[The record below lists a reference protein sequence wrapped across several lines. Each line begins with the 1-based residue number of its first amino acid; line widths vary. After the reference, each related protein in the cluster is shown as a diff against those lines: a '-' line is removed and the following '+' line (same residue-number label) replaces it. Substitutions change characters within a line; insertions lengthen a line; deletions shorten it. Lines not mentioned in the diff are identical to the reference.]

1 MGRARPGGPSS
12 FHPRRELVPRA
23 GAAPGAADSLDRR
36 SPGFLEATI
45 HLPRPLRRAFVAFAA
60 TALAIVAFPA
70 NADTSSQLDTAKQEA
85 AAAQAELDRV
95 AASWQEAEARLA
107 VAQDA
112 AAAARARIAELEG
125 RLANVQVRL
134 NERAA
139 ALYMSGGDPTVMA
152 LITSGSVEDVADR
165 LQFADA
171 VAQRDA
177 DLATAVSVQAQEL
190 AWERERLAAA
200 VSDGQAAVAQL
211 QTQSDAIRAKVT
223 DLQSRVSALHEQ
235 LAAEQAAATTP
246 PTGGDTSGGPTG
258 GSPPI
263 TGSGWLLTCPVNG
276 PTSFTDSFG
285 DPRPGGRSHE
295 GIDLIAAF
303 GTPVVAVHS
312 GTVHRTSSS
321 TGGYGTVIFHDGTA
335 DWTFYTHFSSYAG
348 PSDGSHVS
356 AGEAIGL
363 VGATGD
369 TTVNHLHFE
378 YHPGGGAAVDP
389 YAALLG
395 VC

>member
-1 MGRARPGGPSS
+1 MA
-12 FHPRRELVPRA
+12 
-23 GAAPGAADSLDRR
+23 
-36 SPGFLEATI
+36 I
-45 HLPRPLRRAFVAFAA
+45 
-60 TALAIVAFPA
+60 AIVAVPA
-70 NADTSSQLDTAKQEA
+70 NADTSSQLDVAKREA

-95 AASWQEAEARLA
+95 AASWQAAEARLA
-107 VAQDA
+107 LAQDA
-112 AAAARARIAELEG
+112 AAAARTRIDELEG
-125 RLANVQVRL
+125 RLADVQVRL

-139 ALYMSGGDPTVMA
+139 ALYMAGGDPTVMA

-211 QTQSDAIRAKVT
+211 QSQSDAIKANVAN
-223 DLQSRVSALHEQ
+223 LQSRVGTLQEQ
-235 LAAEQAAATTP
+235 LAAKQAAAAATTSP
-246 PTGGDTSGGPTG
+246 PTGGDTSGGDTTG
-258 GSPPI
+258 SPPPI

-295 GIDLIAAF
+295 GIDMIAAF

-348 PSDGSHVS
+348 SGEGSHVS
-356 AGEAIGL
+356 AGDTIGL

-389 YAALLG
+389 YSALLG

>member
-1 MGRARPGGPSS
+1 MA
-12 FHPRRELVPRA
+12 
-23 GAAPGAADSLDRR
+23 
-36 SPGFLEATI
+36 I
-45 HLPRPLRRAFVAFAA
+45 
-60 TALAIVAFPA
+60 AIVAVPA
-70 NADTSSQLDTAKQEA
+70 NADTSSQLDVAKREA

-95 AASWQEAEARLA
+95 AASWQAAEARLA
-107 VAQDA
+107 LAQDA
-112 AAAARARIAELEG
+112 AAAARTRIDELEG
-125 RLANVQVRL
+125 RLAVVQVRL

-139 ALYMSGGDPTVMA
+139 ALYMAGGDPTVMA

-211 QTQSDAIRAKVT
+211 QSQSDAIKANVAN
-223 DLQSRVSALHEQ
+223 LQSRVGTLQEQ
-235 LAAEQAAATTP
+235 LAAEQAAAAATTSP
-246 PTGGDTSGGPTG
+246 PTGGDTSGGDTTG
-258 GSPPI
+258 SPPPI

-295 GIDLIAAF
+295 GIDMIAAF

-348 PSDGSHVS
+348 SGEGSHVS
-356 AGEAIGL
+356 AGDTIGL

-389 YAALLG
+389 YSALLG

>member
-1 MGRARPGGPSS
+1 MA
-12 FHPRRELVPRA
+12 
-23 GAAPGAADSLDRR
+23 
-36 SPGFLEATI
+36 I
-45 HLPRPLRRAFVAFAA
+45 
-60 TALAIVAFPA
+60 AIVAVPA
-70 NADTSSQLDTAKQEA
+70 NADTSSQLDVAKREA

-95 AASWQEAEARLA
+95 AASWQAAEARLA
-107 VAQDA
+107 LAQDA
-112 AAAARARIAELEG
+112 AAAARTRIDELEG
-125 RLANVQVRL
+125 RLADVQVRL

-139 ALYMSGGDPTVMA
+139 ALYMAGGDPTVMA

-211 QTQSDAIRAKVT
+211 QSQSDAIKANVAN
-223 DLQSRVSALHEQ
+223 LQSRVGTLQEQ
-235 LAAEQAAATTP
+235 LAAEQAAAAATTSP
-246 PTGGDTSGGPTG
+246 PTGGDTSGGDTTG
-258 GSPPI
+258 SPPPI

-295 GIDLIAAF
+295 GIDMIAAF

-335 DWTFYTHFSSYAG
+335 DWTFYTHFSSYSG
-348 PSDGSHVS
+348 SGEGSHVS
-356 AGEAIGL
+356 AGDTIGL

-389 YAALLG
+389 YSALLG

>member
-1 MGRARPGGPSS
+1 MA
-12 FHPRRELVPRA
+12 
-23 GAAPGAADSLDRR
+23 
-36 SPGFLEATI
+36 I
-45 HLPRPLRRAFVAFAA
+45 
-60 TALAIVAFPA
+60 AIVAVPA
-70 NADTSSQLDTAKQEA
+70 NADTSSQLDVAKREA

-95 AASWQEAEARLA
+95 AASWQAAEARLA
-107 VAQDA
+107 LAQDA
-112 AAAARARIAELEG
+112 AAAARTRIDELEG
-125 RLANVQVRL
+125 RLADVQVRL

-139 ALYMSGGDPTVMA
+139 ALYMAGGDPTVMA

-211 QTQSDAIRAKVT
+211 QSQSDAIKANVAN
-223 DLQSRVSALHEQ
+223 LQSRVGTLQEQ
-235 LAAEQAAATTP
+235 LAAEQAAAAATTSP
-246 PTGGDTSGGPTG
+246 PTGGDTSGGDTTG
-258 GSPPI
+258 SPPPI

-295 GIDLIAAF
+295 GIDMIAAF

-348 PSDGSHVS
+348 SGEGSHVS
-356 AGEAIGL
+356 AGDTIGL

-389 YAALLG
+389 YSALLG

>member
-1 MGRARPGGPSS
+1 MA
-12 FHPRRELVPRA
+12 
-23 GAAPGAADSLDRR
+23 
-36 SPGFLEATI
+36 I
-45 HLPRPLRRAFVAFAA
+45 
-60 TALAIVAFPA
+60 AIVAVPA
-70 NADTSSQLDTAKQEA
+70 NADTSSQLDVAKREA

-95 AASWQEAEARLA
+95 AASWQAAEARLA
-107 VAQDA
+107 LAQDA
-112 AAAARARIAELEG
+112 AAAARTRIDELEG
-125 RLANVQVRL
+125 RLADVQVRL

-139 ALYMSGGDPTVMA
+139 ALYMAGGDPTVMA

-211 QTQSDAIRAKVT
+211 QSQSDAIKANVAN
-223 DLQSRVSALHEQ
+223 LQSRVGTLQEQ
-235 LAAEQAAATTP
+235 LAAEQAAAAATTSP
-246 PTGGDTSGGPTG
+246 PTGGDTSGGDTTG
-258 GSPPI
+258 SPPPI

-295 GIDLIAAF
+295 GIDMIAAF

-348 PSDGSHVS
+348 SGEGGHVS
-356 AGEAIGL
+356 AGDTIGL

-389 YAALLG
+389 YSALLG

>member
-1 MGRARPGGPSS
+1 MP
-12 FHPRRELVPRA
+12 A
-23 GAAPGAADSLDRR
+23 GSLDRR
-36 SPGFLEATI
+36 YPGPLEATI
-45 HLPRPLRRAFVAFAA
+45 HLPRPLRRALAAFGTMAI
-60 TALAIVAFPA
+60 AIVAVPA

-95 AASWQEAEARLA
+95 AASWQAAEARLA

-112 AAAARARIAELEG
+112 AAAARTRIGELEG
-125 RLANVQVRL
+125 RLADVQVRL

-139 ALYMSGGDPTVMA
+139 ALYMAGGDPTVMA

-211 QTQSDAIRAKVT
+211 QSQSDAIRSRVA
-223 DLQSRVSALHEQ
+223 DLQSRVGTLQEQ
-235 LAAEQAAATTP
+235 LAAEQAAAAATTSP
-246 PTGGDTSGGPTG
+246 PTGGDTSGGDTTG
-258 GSPPI
+258 SPPPI

-295 GIDLIAAF
+295 GIDLIAGF

-348 PSDGSHVS
+348 PGEGSHVS
-356 AGEAIGL
+356 AGDTIGL

-389 YAALLG
+389 YSALLG